1 MNNPLEVH
9 SIRLF
14 LNFKDLDLGFGLVE
28 ITEPI
33 GFDASNF
40 VCLKDTGRYGRDV
53 EYGNVDVELMF
64 IDVATEPTTNVVTLP
79 NGVIVD
85 RLTMGLPFLLE
96 ADRLKGFEAEIEF
109 IVEIDGE
116 TFTVGVIDC
125 QDRETDGTTYY
136 QAKIIQSTEKAELK
150 RRESIKVDLFSNED
164 LDGNNVDPIETH
176 NVLLKA
182 LPIKQISYWENDQ
195 EYTFKD
201 LDNPPNTQAYFNG
214 GTVLKQ
220 FDIQDSYSLFAPKIQ
235 SSSASEINDNFKVLL
250 AQTTL
255 TDVKIEIEVDIT
267 FTMTQGPIQGQGRIW
282 IPVFVTDNLSD
293 TNPESYDLYF
303 KNWTSEDPGFV
314 VNLKET
320 LSVTIPIITPG
331 KYVIIFCNLLGNADS
346 DVEAVVRTWKQRIT
360 ANSTHYDSVIK
371 ACRHID
377 LMKKTAEKVG
387 GYNLIAERY
396 DVNGPFYNN
405 FVANGYMMRQFLEK
419 GDDGISFVNIK
430 PLNVTYKDVVEQ
442 LQELNADYQVLKGR
456 NIYIGNYKD
465 FYPNRDL
472 GGFIQSIDKDFE
484 TSYNEEYTLQSFH
497 YRYNEYEQDKDEKGT
512 IEAVHTESEWMLPNK
527 QVEGVKEVV
536 VPFTR
541 DFYRMESVRRDNFT
555 SKRTTST
562 SNDDKF
568 FIFEC
573 VELPENSRRTLQNV
587 LDVNI
592 SNNEDEN
599 TTTIK
604 LLSKDNFAWD
614 LLGFQVGDTVYLY
627 LSVGTYNI
635 PAIYEVAALEPTLLT
650 LVSNVY
656 SSDTVAGQY
665 VVGVTLDY
673 PLTNVSFTNRTSEG
687 FALIEGLTSKDQAS
701 NLAYTIRRNMKYWES
716 FIRTAS
722 YYHQASGVLKNTYW
736 KSNGDLVT
744 RLTSEINDVKEN
756 ETVKI
761 NTLETPLLTPRLYK
775 TTIIADFHKV
785 LELIDKLNEI
795 NEDNTIGGFIRV
807 EVDRGKIV
815 KGYIKE
821 LDYTWATQQLQLV
834 IEEKHEDDFV
844 TIYKKPKTGK
854 TKGFESYKTYF
865 INEVGYDLDM
875 VFPLHYKA
883 TGNFLQL
890 FDNSGIPLINPTHYS
905 KFKVATKFNSTAFNT
920 FTNIEDL
927 CKAIDEL

>member
-1 MNNPLEVH
+1 MNNPLETG

-40 VCLKDTGRYGRDV
+40 VILKDTGRYGRDV
-53 EYGNVDVELMF
+53 EYGNVDVELRF
-64 IDVATEPTTNVVTLP
+64 IDVATDPTTNVITLTD
-79 NGVIVD
+79 GVIID

-96 ADRLKGFEAEIEF
+96 ADRLKGFEAEIDF

-116 TFTVGVIDC
+116 PFTVGVLDC
-125 QDRETDGTTYY
+125 QERETDGTTYY

-150 RRESIKVDLFSNED
+150 RRESIKVDLFSNAD
-164 LDGNNVDPIETH
+164 LDGNNVEPIETH
-176 NVLLKA
+176 NILLKA
-182 LPIKQISYWENDQ
+182 LPIKQTSIWSIPEPYGSGFIS
-195 EYTFKD
+195 TS
-201 LDNPPNTQAYFNG
+201 
-214 GTVLKQ
+214 VLANFAFPLGASLLQ
-220 FDIQDSYSLFAPKIQ
+220 YEIEDSYVIFNPIVDYPVTGIGPKMDEVKI
-235 SSSASEINDNFKVLL
+235 LT
-250 AQTTL
+250 AQTNL
-255 TDVKIEIEVDIT
+255 TDLTISIKKLWLQFLGDQQFTDVRCRLRIYYGTPPDFTDLQYIELI
-267 FTMTQGPIQGQGRIW
+267 PANYSLNIQNQ
-282 IPVFVTDNLSD
+282 DY
-293 TNPESYDLYF
+293 EA
-303 KNWTSEDPGFV
+303 
-314 VNLKET
+314 
-320 LSVTIPIITPG
+320 TIPFLATG
-331 KYVIIFCNLLGNADS
+331 SQL
-346 DVEAVVRTWKQRIT
+346 AVVVDSFINEG
-360 ANSTHYDSVIK
+360 ANYSGQLFSLEYESLTISATSTHYDSVIK

-396 DVNGPFYNN
+396 DINGAFYNN

-419 GDDGISFVNIK
+419 GDDGVSFVNIK
-430 PLNVTYKDVVEQ
+430 PLYVTYKDIVEQ
-442 LQELNADYQVLKGR
+442 LQELNSDYQVLKDR

-484 TSYNEEYTLQSFH
+484 SDYNEEYTLQSFH
-497 YRYNEYEQDKDEKGT
+497 YKYNEYEQDKDEKGT

-541 DFYRMESVRRDNFT
+541 DFYRIESVRRDNFT

-568 FIFEC
+568 FIFDC

-587 LDVNI
+587 LDINI
-592 SNNEDEN
+592 SNNDDEN

-614 LLGFQVGDTVYLY
+614 LLGFQVGDTVTLY

-635 PAIYEVAALEPTLLT
+635 PAIYEVTVLEPTLLT

-656 SSDTVAGQY
+656 SSDTVTGQY
-665 VVGVTLDY
+665 VVGVILDY
-673 PLTNVSFTNRTSEG
+673 PLTNVSFTNRTNEG
-687 FALIEGLTSKDQAS
+687 FAVIEGLTSKDQAS
-701 NLAYTIRRNMKYWES
+701 NLAYTIRRNMKHWES

-722 YYHQASGVLKNTYW
+722 YYHQYAGIFKNTYW

-744 RLTSEINDVKEN
+744 RLTSELNAIQEN
-756 ETVKI
+756 ESVKI

-775 TTIIADFHKV
+775 TTIISDFHKV
-785 LELIDKLNEI
+785 LDLINKINET

-834 IEEKHEDDFV
+834 IEEKHEDDYV
-844 TIYKKPKTGK
+844 TIYKKSKPERK
-854 TKGFESYKTYF
+854 FENYKTYF
-865 INEVGYDLDM
+865 INEIGYDLDM

-905 KFKVATKFNSTAFNT
+905 KYKVRNQFNSFLFNT
-920 FTNIEDL
+920 FTNIVDL